1 MFNKLVK
8 NQVKYHHFKI
18 SRNYSKD
25 GSCSPDSEPKADQKL
40 PTRLLVANDDMFSL
54 MQQVAILT
62 RYFTVV
68 DEAINGLEAL

>member
-18 SRNYSKD
+18 SRNFSKD

-54 MQQVAILT
+54 MQ
-62 RYFTVV
+62 
-68 DEAINGLEAL
+68 